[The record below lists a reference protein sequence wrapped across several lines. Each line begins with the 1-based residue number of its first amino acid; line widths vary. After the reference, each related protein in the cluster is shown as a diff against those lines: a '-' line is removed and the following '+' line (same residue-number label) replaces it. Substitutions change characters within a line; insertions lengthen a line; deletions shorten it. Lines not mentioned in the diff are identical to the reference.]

1 MPDWSRCQCCVQG
14 IEAVSDMS
22 DTQVEACAGGPTLRT
37 EVVYFSLQKNTKGIH
52 RSVQALIQALQ
63 QVSCTQ
69 ILQQTLDHKP

>member
-1 MPDWSRCQCCVQG
+1 MQG

-52 RSVQALIQALQ
+52 RSIQALIQALQ
-63 QVSCTQ
+63 QVSSS
-69 ILQQTLDHKP
+69 QTL